1 VDWAAGR
8 PFGSRY
14 KASALFSETTR
25 TLILIL
31 MQEGYLAEHA
41 VSEEDRQA
49 TQQARLGAGS
59 RPDDPM
65 QGLEGLDVAG
75 PRPE

>member
-1 VDWAAGR
+1 M
-8 PFGSRY
+8 
-14 KASALFSETTR
+14 
-25 TLILIL
+25 L
-31 MQEGYLAEHA
+31 MVKQEGYLAEHD

-49 TQQARLGAGS
+49 TQRSRLEAGS

-75 PRPE
+75 PKPE